1 MNQLAKLDLKLSL
14 SDDKIYKASFSKKL
28 KEFDSNE
35 RFNLLMYEYLKF
47 GAKIGHK
54 PKDEAEITFDVNLL
68 EEEVQKFQWMT
79 EDQLK
84 LIFSKALEKHFG
96 DEVIYFSVANFFQ
109 WAKKFYQEAQRVE
122 MIAIEASRKVETKEV
137 PTREQLLQQA
147 ILTANNYVDQIK
159 KAKEQNREYLFPF
172 GGLHILYDYL
182 SEFGIIKLTIDQKK
196 DYIAKASTNDKLPLE
211 AIQQMAKGQAYKD
224 FIYNLVDFD
233 LKISETGELI

>member
-1 MNQLAKLDLKLSL
+1 MDQSIIKLENSNDALIHQASFTNKLSNL
-14 SDDKIYKASFSKKL
+14 
-28 KEFDSNE
+28 DSNE
-35 RFNLLMYEYLKF
+35 LKSLLANEYSKFNLKTGREQKN
-47 GAKIGHK
+47 K
-54 PKDEAEITFDVNLL
+54 
-68 EEEVQKFQWMT
+68 EEVILELQLLIEELSDYKWMT
-79 EDQLK
+79 QDQLK
-84 LIFSKALEKHFG
+84 LIFAKALKGEFG
-96 DEVIYFSVANFFQ
+96 DEVIYFSIANFHK
-109 WAKKFYQEAQRVE
+109 WAKRFYQEVQRVE
-122 MIAIEASRKVETKEV
+122 MKAIEASRKEETKEI
-137 PTREQLLQQA
+137 PTKEQLLQQA